1 MKDLSTGYPSLKSP
15 FALGP
20 FTLKNRLVMAPVIT
34 GMEASPSISRI
45 RDFYEKRAAGGASM
59 ITVSEAVV
67 DKSGRRFSYEHAF
80 GPDDVALHKPV
91 VKAIHK
97 HDCLAV
103 LQLVHL
109 GIDADVSVV
118 SSAVN
123 TQSRLTGRHGWPIRS
138 TDLNRIVHLY
148 GYVAQLAVDATYD
161 GVEIDASGA
170 GLIADFLSPV
180 TNRRTDQWGRTQLAR
195 FKLAL
200 DVVRS
205 VRKSIGSDRLIGFRF
220 NLCQIHAKGA
230 DWAEI
235 KRLIQMVRLAGVDY
249 LACDFGNRYVPMPTK
264 GYPAAPGA
272 FFDDYT
278 ALSEIAEMPV
288 VFGKEL
294 PSADKLEAIAAVNDT
309 ALFEV
314 AEPLL
319 ADPDFI
325 RKTLDGDEEHI
336 HACTRCLIGCL
347 KRNNH
352 PDRPISCLVNPYLFE
367 NIEEVELPA
376 STPKEIAVVGSG
388 MAGIMFSL
396 TAARRGHKVHL
407 FEKNPKI
414 GGMLRMMS
422 RIPGREPFL
431 HWLDQLEAE
440 LTALGVVISTDTTVT
455 PDMLMKGTN
464 FNEFVIAAGAT
475 PRVPDIEGVDSSNV
489 LTYEELL
496 ADQMAVGNRV
506 AVLGT
511 NTIGLAV
518 ARFLACGHRENAFM
532 DAQTWR
538 NAWGI
543 GKIKE
548 NKGGVLGVIP
558 EIAPPVRQV
567 YLMERDD
574 EETKQLLSIHTKLC
588 DWKWLRMKGVQMYRG
603 VNLELIDN
611 YSIHV
616 SFGEHHH
623 DPLAIP
629 ITHVVV
635 CWERTPNRS
644 LYFALHAAGRNV
656 YTIGTCAEDSMNRN
670 LVSISEEARALAL
683 RL

>member
-123 TQSRLTGRHGWPIRS
+123 AQSRLTGRHGWPIRS

-148 GYVAQLAVDATYD
+148 GYVAQLAADAAYD

-170 GLIADFLSPV
+170 GLTADFLSPV

-249 LACDFGNRYVPMPTK
+249 LACDFGNR
-264 GYPAAPGA
+264 
-272 FFDDYT
+272 
-278 ALSEIAEMPV
+278 
-288 VFGKEL
+288 
-294 PSADKLEAIAAVNDT
+294 
-309 ALFEV
+309 
-314 AEPLL
+314 
-319 ADPDFI
+319 
-325 RKTLDGDEEHI
+325 
-336 HACTRCLIGCL
+336 
-347 KRNNH
+347 
-352 PDRPISCLVNPYLFE
+352 
-367 NIEEVELPA
+367 
-376 STPKEIAVVGSG
+376 
-388 MAGIMFSL
+388 
-396 TAARRGHKVHL
+396 
-407 FEKNPKI
+407 
-414 GGMLRMMS
+414 
-422 RIPGREPFL
+422 
-431 HWLDQLEAE
+431 
-440 LTALGVVISTDTTVT
+440 
-455 PDMLMKGTN
+455 
-464 FNEFVIAAGAT
+464 
-475 PRVPDIEGVDSSNV
+475 
-489 LTYEELL
+489 
-496 ADQMAVGNRV
+496 
-506 AVLGT
+506 
-511 NTIGLAV
+511 
-518 ARFLACGHRENAFM
+518 
-532 DAQTWR
+532 
-538 NAWGI
+538 
-543 GKIKE
+543 
-548 NKGGVLGVIP
+548 
-558 EIAPPVRQV
+558 
-567 YLMERDD
+567 
-574 EETKQLLSIHTKLC
+574 
-588 DWKWLRMKGVQMYRG
+588 
-603 VNLELIDN
+603 
-611 YSIHV
+611 
-616 SFGEHHH
+616 
-623 DPLAIP
+623 
-629 ITHVVV
+629 
-635 CWERTPNRS
+635 
-644 LYFALHAAGRNV
+644 
-656 YTIGTCAEDSMNRN
+656 
-670 LVSISEEARALAL
+670 
-683 RL
+683 